1 MLKLWEQ
8 HLDGIQPFRHHAGW
22 SCIPTSL
29 ETIMQKVFH
38 TLRQMR
44 FLACCLFLLPAVL
57 KAQQGDETPKALA
70 VESLGTASEGDA
82 VKKKR
87 DLAASLRT
95 QKEARTMRLSIPA
108 PRGQIV
114 DRNGVALATN
124 KVVSYLAL
132 NFPFMEKA
140 TPEKILDYAKER
152 INAVNKLLGKQ
163 WSLPDDRLLSHY
175 EHRRWLPLVFSIEE
189 GLNVEISAEQQAKL
203 KLMLEEG
210 SLLLQPAY
218 LRTYPHEDAACH
230 IVGYTGK
237 TRPLPLGPIV
247 DGDPLF
253 EEMEG
258 REGLEVTF
266 DHFLKGVPGEINLLF
281 DPDGKLLADEVL
293 RRPMPGHT
301 LVTTLD
307 YNLQKYAENAL
318 KKNARSGGSMVIMDV
333 RNGDILAMASNPGF
347 NLNEFIPGIRSAR
360 YEELANDPRMPLF
373 ARSFRG
379 EYPPAST
386 FKIVTALG
394 ALESGKVTA
403 TSSYPCTISMLIGDR
418 YFHNWN
424 TKNDE
429 GPMNVITALKR
440 SCNTWFYAAAL
451 QSGADPVT
459 NMAFRLGFGERTGI
473 PLKAEGRGN
482 VPSSA
487 DHRILGGELANIAI
501 GQGAVLVTPLQVCQA
516 MSALGDGQKMFQ
528 PRLVKQVQ
536 SINEVV
542 VDATEEK
549 RLRRELQLDPE
560 IRETIVK
567 GMVAVVSGS
576 GGTGRSAAIPQAQ
589 VAGKTGTAQ
598 WRVAKDQRLA
608 WFTGFLPASQ
618 PVLAFAVVYEGRP
631 GEKIGGGAVAAPI
644 VKEVFTKFYEG
655 APTDDP
661 LVAAMK
667 DVPQALAVD
676 EGVAAAIPVEESRAA
691 QQSAPPPQEEQRTLG
706 GFFKRLFRRN

>member
-1 MLKLWEQ
+1 MTRRRPV
-8 HLDGIQPFRHHAGW
+8 HR
-22 SCIPTSL
+22 
-29 ETIMQKVFH
+29 IMQHVSPR
-38 TLRQMR
+38 TRPWLRLGAW
-44 FLACCLFLLPAVL
+44 LALLAQAAPAQEAPRAEPL
-57 KAQQGDETPKALA
+57 L
-70 VESLGTASEGDA
+70 TAAATEPAKS
-82 VKKKR
+82 R
-87 DLAASLRT
+87 DLAASLLT

-108 PRGQIV
+108 PRGLIV
-114 DRNGVALATN
+114 DRNGIALAQNRT
-124 KVVSYLAL
+124 VSYLAL
-132 NFPFMEKA
+132 NFPFMDKA
-140 TPEKILDYAKER
+140 TPQAILAYAQAKIDAANR
-152 INAVNKLLGKQ
+152 LLGKN
-163 WSLPDDRLLSHY
+163 WSLPDERLLSHY

-189 GLNVEISAEQQAKL
+189 GLNVEITEEQQAKL
-203 KLMLEEG
+203 RPLLEDG

-218 LRTYPHEDAACH
+218 LRHYPHADTACH
-230 IVGYTGK
+230 IIGHTGR
-237 TRPLPLGPIV
+237 TRPLPQGPIV

-266 DHFLKGVPGEINLLF
+266 DHHLKGIPGEINLLF
-281 DPDGKLLADEVL
+281 DPDGKLLADELL

-301 LVTTLD
+301 VVTTLD
-307 YNLQKYAENAL
+307 FNLQKYAENAL
-318 KKNARSGGSMVIMDV
+318 KKTARNGGSMVIMDV

-347 NLNEFIPGIRSAR
+347 DLNEFVPGIRSAR
-360 YEELANDPRMPLF
+360 LEELVNDPRMPMF

-394 ALESGKVTA
+394 ALESGQVDA
-403 TSSYPCTISMLIGDR
+403 TTSFPCSTSMMIGDR
-418 YFHNWN
+418 PFHNWN

-451 QSGADPVT
+451 KAGSDPVT

-473 PLKAEGRGN
+473 PLKAEARGN
-482 VPSSA
+482 VPSNA

-501 GQGAVLVTPLQVCQA
+501 GQGAVLATPLQVCQA
-516 MSALGDGQKMFQ
+516 MCALGDGSRMLQ

-536 SINEVV
+536 SISEQV
-542 VDATEEK
+542 VDATDE
-549 RLRRELQLDPE
+549 RRVRRELEIAPE
-560 IRETIVK
+560 HREAVVK
-567 GMVAVVSGS
+567 GMIAVVSGS
-576 GGTGRSAAIPQAQ
+576 GGTGRSAAIEQAQ

-618 PVLAFAVVYEGRP
+618 PVLAFAVVYEGKP

-644 VKEVFTKFYEG
+644 VKEVFTNFYAG

-667 DVPQALAVD
+667 DVPQAIAVD
-676 EGVAAAIPVEESRAA
+676 EGVIAAEAVPETAA
-691 QQSAPPPQEEQRTLG
+691 TDP
-706 GFFKRLFRRN
+706 

>member
-1 MLKLWEQ
+1 ML
-8 HLDGIQPFRHHAGW
+8 
-22 SCIPTSL
+22 
-29 ETIMQKVFH
+29 KVFH
-38 TLRQMR
+38 SHRPVLR
-44 FLACCLFLLPAVL
+44 LACCLSLTAAGLG
-57 KAQQGDETPKALA
+57 AQEPQETPKALP
-70 VESLGTASEGDA
+70 VESLGTMPEADA

-87 DLAASLRT
+87 DLSASLLT

-114 DRNGVALATN
+114 DRNGIALATN
-124 KVVSYLAL
+124 KVVNYLAL

-152 INAVNKLLGKQ
+152 INAVNQLLGKN
-163 WSLPDDRLLSHY
+163 WSLPDERLLTHY

-189 GLNVEISAEQQAKL
+189 GLNVEITPEQQAKL

-218 LRTYPHEDAACH
+218 LRHYPHEDAACH

-237 TRPLPLGPIV
+237 TRPLPQGPIV

-281 DPDGKLLADEVL
+281 DPNGKLLADEVL

-307 YNLQKYAENAL
+307 FNLQKYAENAL
-318 KKNARSGGSMVIMDV
+318 KKTARSGGSMVIMDV

-360 YEELANDPRMPLF
+360 YEELANDPKMPLF

-394 ALESGKVTA
+394 ALESGRVSAA
-403 TSSYPCTISMLIGDR
+403 TSFPCTVSMLVGDR

-451 QSGADPVT
+451 QAGADPVT

-501 GQGAVLVTPLQVCQA
+501 GQGAVLVTPLQVCQSMA
-516 MSALGDGQKMFQ
+516 ALGDGQRVFQ

-536 SINEVV
+536 TINEIV

-549 RLRRELQLDPE
+549 KVRRELMLNPE
-560 IRETIVK
+560 FRETILK

-667 DVPQALAVD
+667 DVPLALAVD
-676 EGVAAAIPVEESRAA
+676 EGVMDDVPLA
-691 QQSAPPPQEEQRTLG
+691 QQVRPAEAAPPPQTEQRTLG
-706 GFFKRLFRRN
+706 GFFRRLFKRSN

>member
-1 MLKLWEQ
+1 MMQ
-8 HLDGIQPFRHHAGW
+8 HVSPRTRQWFRLGAWLALLAQATPAQEAPRAEPLQTAAAG
-22 SCIPTSL
+22 
-29 ETIMQKVFH
+29 ETTK
-38 TLRQMR
+38 
-44 FLACCLFLLPAVL
+44 
-57 KAQQGDETPKALA
+57 
-70 VESLGTASEGDA
+70 S
-82 VKKKR
+82 R
-87 DLAASLRT
+87 DLAASLLT
-95 QKEARTMRLSIPA
+95 QKEARTLRLSIPA
-108 PRGQIV
+108 PRGLIV
-114 DRNGVALATN
+114 DRNGIALAQNRTVN
-124 KVVSYLAL
+124 YLAL
-132 NFPFMEKA
+132 NFPFMDKA
-140 TPEKILDYAKER
+140 TPQAILAYAKAKIDSANR
-152 INAVNKLLGKQ
+152 LLGKA
-163 WSLPDDRLLSHY
+163 WSLPNDRLLSHY

-189 GLNVEISAEQQAKL
+189 GLNVEITEEQQAKL
-203 KLMLEEG
+203 QPLLEDG

-218 LRTYPHEDAACH
+218 LRHYPHGDSACH
-230 IVGYTGK
+230 IIGHTGR
-237 TRPLPLGPIV
+237 TRPLPQGPIV

-266 DHFLKGVPGEINLLF
+266 DHHLKGMPGEINLLF

-301 LVTTLD
+301 VVTTLD
-307 YNLQKYAENAL
+307 FNLQKYAENAL
-318 KKNARSGGSMVIMDV
+318 KKTARNGGSMVIMDV

-347 NLNEFIPGIRSAR
+347 DLNEFVPGIRSAR
-360 YEELANDPRMPLF
+360 LEELVNDPRMPMF

-386 FKIVTALG
+386 FKIVTSLG

-403 TSSYPCTISMLIGDR
+403 ATSFNCTISMMIGDR
-418 YFHNWN
+418 AFHNWN

-451 QSGADPVT
+451 QAGADPVT

-473 PLKAEGRGN
+473 PLKAEARGN
-482 VPSSA
+482 VPNSA

-501 GQGAVLVTPLQVCQA
+501 GQGAVTATPLQVCQA
-516 MSALGDGQKMFQ
+516 MSALGDGTRMFQ

-536 SINEVV
+536 SIGEQV
-542 VDATEEK
+542 VDATDE
-549 RLRRELQLDPE
+549 RRVRRELEITPE
-560 IRETIVK
+560 HRETVVK
-567 GMVAVVSGS
+567 GMVAVVSGP
-576 GGTGRSAAIPQAQ
+576 GGTGRAAAIEQAQ

-631 GEKIGGGAVAAPI
+631 GEKIGGGAIAAPI
-644 VKEVFTKFYEG
+644 VKEVFSNFYAG

-676 EGVAAAIPVEESRAA
+676 EGIVAAEAVPESV
-691 QQSAPPPQEEQRTLG
+691 APPPPPPPQTEQRTIG

>member
-1 MLKLWEQ
+1 MMQ
-8 HLDGIQPFRHHAGW
+8 HVSPRTRQWFRLGAWLALLAQATPAQEAPRAEPLQTAAAG
-22 SCIPTSL
+22 
-29 ETIMQKVFH
+29 ETTK
-38 TLRQMR
+38 
-44 FLACCLFLLPAVL
+44 
-57 KAQQGDETPKALA
+57 
-70 VESLGTASEGDA
+70 S
-82 VKKKR
+82 R
-87 DLAASLRT
+87 DLAASLLT
-95 QKEARTMRLSIPA
+95 QKEARTLRLSIPA
-108 PRGQIV
+108 PRGLIV
-114 DRNGVALATN
+114 DRNGIALAQNRTVN
-124 KVVSYLAL
+124 YLAL
-132 NFPFMEKA
+132 NFPFMDKA
-140 TPEKILDYAKER
+140 TPQAILAYAKAKIDSANR
-152 INAVNKLLGKQ
+152 LLGKA

-189 GLNVEISAEQQAKL
+189 GLNVEITEEQQAKL
-203 KLMLEEG
+203 QPLLEDG

-218 LRTYPHEDAACH
+218 LRHYPHGDSACH
-230 IVGYTGK
+230 IIGHTGR
-237 TRPLPLGPIV
+237 TRPLPQGPIV

-266 DHFLKGVPGEINLLF
+266 DHHLKGMPGEINLLF

-301 LVTTLD
+301 VVTTLD
-307 YNLQKYAENAL
+307 FNLQKYAENAL
-318 KKNARSGGSMVIMDV
+318 KKTARNGGSMVIMDV

-347 NLNEFIPGIRSAR
+347 DLNEFVPGIRSAR
-360 YEELANDPRMPLF
+360 LEELVNDPRMPMF

-386 FKIVTALG
+386 FKIVTSLG

-403 TSSYPCTISMLIGDR
+403 ATSFNCTISMMIGDR
-418 YFHNWN
+418 AFHNWN

-451 QSGADPVT
+451 QAGADPVT

-473 PLKAEGRGN
+473 PLKAEARGN
-482 VPSSA
+482 VPNSA

-501 GQGAVLVTPLQVCQA
+501 GQGAVTATPLQVCQA
-516 MSALGDGQKMFQ
+516 MSALGDGTRMFQ

-536 SINEVV
+536 SIGEQV
-542 VDATEEK
+542 VDATDE
-549 RLRRELQLDPE
+549 RRVRRELEITPE
-560 IRETIVK
+560 HRETVVK
-567 GMVAVVSGS
+567 GMVAVVSGP
-576 GGTGRSAAIPQAQ
+576 GGTGRAAAIEQAQ

-631 GEKIGGGAVAAPI
+631 GEKIGGGAIAAPI
-644 VKEVFTKFYEG
+644 VKEVFSNFYAG

-676 EGVAAAIPVEESRAA
+676 EGIVAAEAVPESV
-691 QQSAPPPQEEQRTLG
+691 APPPPPPPQTEQRTIG